1 MLRKSKPRYSRY
13 AELLVEYS
21 LAVQSGWQVVVA
33 TTVEAEPLARE
44 LSRLI
49 GERGA
54 YALPRVSFGARWPVD
69 ADWLAAAP
77 DLGVAPLEQEVY
89 DRMDALVVVT
99 APRVGEKAPA
109 AAMRRAVSALRARGR
124 AGEIPHVR
132 CDYPCAYFA
141 AQAGLSLPDYDDL
154 FYAACLRDWAAE
166 GRAMAPVRDALDAA
180 SELRIEAEGTA
191 LTLSLEGRRA
201 EVDDGHANVP
211 GGEVFCCP
219 VEDSVEGEA
228 LLDSPDGEVTGIRL
242 RFRGGI
248 VVDASASVG
257 EARLLEA
264 LETDAGARRLGE
276 LGFGCN
282 EGIPRP
288 TRNVLFDEKIA
299 GTIHLA
305 LGSGFPQLGGRNASD
320 LHWDLLRD
328 MRDGGRVTIDGRLAY
343 ENGRWLQARLGRAPR
358 SRRSRRDRA

>member
-1 MLRKSKPRYSRY
+1 VLRKSKPRYSRY
-13 AELLVEYS
+13 AELLVDYS
-21 LAVQSGWQVVVA
+21 LGVRPGWQVVVA
-33 TTVEAEPLARE
+33 TTVEAEQLARE

-54 YALPRVSFGARWPVD
+54 YALPRIAFGARWPVD

-77 DLGVAPLEQEVY
+77 ELGVAPLEQDVY
-89 DRMDALVVVT
+89 DRMDALIVVT
-99 APRVGEKAPA
+99 APRLGEAAPA
-109 AAMRRAVSALRARGR
+109 AAMRHAVSVMRARGR

-132 CDYPCAYFA
+132 CDFPTEYFA
-141 AQAGLSLPDYDDL
+141 AQAGLPLAEYEQL
-154 FYAACLRDWAAE
+154 FYAACLRDWEAE
-166 GRAMAPVRDALDAA
+166 GRAMEPVREALDAS
-180 SELRIEAEGTA
+180 SELRIEGPGTA
-191 LTLSLEGRRA
+191 LALSLEGRCA
-201 EVDDGHANVP
+201 EIDDGHANVP

-219 VEDSVEGEA
+219 VEESVEGDVLVE
-228 LLDSPDGEVTGIRL
+228 SPDGEVTGIRL
-242 RFRGGI
+242 RFRGGEI
-248 VVDASASVG
+248 VEASAETG

-305 LGSGFPQLGGRNASD
+305 LGAGFASLGGRNESD
-320 LHWDLLRD
+320 LHWDLIRD
-328 MRDGGRVTIDGRLAY
+328 MRPGGRVFADGRLVY
-343 ENGRWLQARLGRAPR
+343 ENGRWL
-358 SRRSRRDRA
+358 